1 MDSKEVPKGFKKW
14 GHGTD
19 EWMHWGSGEIIAPN
33 PERAQEIHEDWLVF
47 EALRLA
53 AWVARQ
59 LPACVEKLAR
69 DPSLDILIDEFGFK
83 LHARMVDGTLVVTSD
98 FDRMEG

>member
-1 MDSKEVPKGFKKW
+1 MDSKVPKGFKKW
-14 GHGTD
+14 GYGTD
-19 EWMHWGSGEIIAPN
+19 EWVHLGSGEIIAPD
-33 PERAQEIHEDWLVF
+33 PKRAREIHEEWLVD
-47 EALRLA
+47 EARRLGF
-53 AWVARQ
+53 WVERQ

-69 DPSLDILIDEFGFK
+69 RPSLDIHIDEFGFK

>member
-1 MDSKEVPKGFKKW
+1 MDNKVPKGFKKW
-14 GHGTD
+14 GYGITD
-19 EWMHWGSGEIIAPN
+19 WMHRGSGEIIAPN
-33 PERAQEIHEDWLVF
+33 PEHAKRVHEDWLLL
-47 EALRLA
+47 EAQHLA

-59 LPACVEKLAR
+59 LPACVEKLSR
-69 DPSLDILIDEFGFK
+69 EPSLDILIDEFGFK